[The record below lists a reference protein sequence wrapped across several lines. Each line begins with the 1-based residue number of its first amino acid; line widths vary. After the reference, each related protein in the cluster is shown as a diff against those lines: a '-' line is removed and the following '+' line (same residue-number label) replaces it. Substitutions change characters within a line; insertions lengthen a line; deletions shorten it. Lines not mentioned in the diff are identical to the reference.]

1 MDDFFGG
8 GGENKAKP
16 ESDPSTSNQ
25 NMRKSMILPQRKIR
39 SQNMDTKVFD
49 QKLVDR
55 ALTLLLD
62 YQQIYQFAIVKCQA
76 RPLMKKSA
84 DIQEEVM
91 TKGIHPDAI
100 P

>member
-1 MDDFFGG
+1 
-8 GGENKAKP
+8 
-16 ESDPSTSNQ
+16 
-25 NMRKSMILPQRKIR
+25 
-39 SQNMDTKVFD
+39 MDTKVFD

-62 YQQIYQFAIVKCQA
+62 YQQTYQFAIVKCQA
-76 RPLMKKSA
+76 RPSMKKSA

-100 P
+100 PQSYGNEIHHQDPNQGPGLQGYG